1 MNFEW
6 RLFSICLQ
14 TYKKFIWQIRLIVKA
29 FWAFW
34 GHCFSR
40 PCLAVSLRN
49 RKQQNIPVSIKR
61 FRVTSWLQ
69 QGYNSYFFQDSSL
82 YVCANKVALKKMM
95 CWIFSAFLFV
105 SMTLIQP
112 NPLAEAKPA
121 DGDQCL
127 LEEGNGCVWD
137 EGTKPPPNCCGEG
150 LMCERTLTLTCVP
163 KIPADGDQ
171 CLEEGDD
178 CEG

>member
-1 MNFEW
+1 
-6 RLFSICLQ
+6 
-14 TYKKFIWQIRLIVKA
+14 
-29 FWAFW
+29 
-34 GHCFSR
+34 
-40 PCLAVSLRN
+40 
-49 RKQQNIPVSIKR
+49 
-61 FRVTSWLQ
+61 
-69 QGYNSYFFQDSSL
+69 
-82 YVCANKVALKKMM
+82 VCANKVAPTNKVALKKMM
-95 CWIFSAFLFV
+95 WWIFSAFLFV

-127 LEEGNGCVWD
+127 LEEGNGCLWD

-178 CEG
+178 CEGENDCCKGLMCQLAKVKGHMTCVPKPE